1 MAGAMT
7 RTGYTH
13 HKELNVREMKY
24 ILTSLSRAYTGTH
37 LITRI
42 FCGILLGAVLA
53 ILCPGINGISILG
66 NLFVGALKSVAPIL
80 VAVLVTA
87 SVAQA
92 SGGLGKRFGTVI
104 GLYISSTLIASLVA
118 VLASRLFPVTLTLIG
133 VDAGGEM
140 APAALSEVIG
150 NLLLGL
156 ISNPISAVS
165 NAAYLSVLFWSIVM
179 GLALKNTRSQQAIQ
193 VIRQLADAVSLVVQW
208 VIQFAPI
215 GIMGLVY
222 ASVSESGLEIFATY
236 GRLILLLVGCMLMVM
251 LLINPL
257 ITFCLLRTNPYPLLW
272 QCLRGSAV
280 SAFFTRSSAANI
292 PVNMSLCKRMGVDE
306 DFYSVS
312 IPLGSTINMDGA
324 AITITVMSLAAC
336 HSAGIQVSLS
346 SALILCILATLG
358 ACGTSGV
365 AGGSLLL
372 IPMACA
378 PFGLP
383 GDVAMQVVA
392 IGFIIGV
399 IQDSMETA
407 LNSSS
412 DVLFT
417 ATADFYNR
425 RKQR

>member
-1 MAGAMT
+1 
-7 RTGYTH
+7 
-13 HKELNVREMKY
+13 MKY
-24 ILTSLSRAYTGTH
+24 ILTSLWRAYTGTH

-53 ILCPGINGISILG
+53 ILCPGINGIFILG

-118 VLASRLFPVTLTLIG
+118 VLASRLFPVTLTLTG

-236 GRLILLLVGCMLMVM
+236 GRLILLLVGCMLTVM

>member
-1 MAGAMT
+1 
-7 RTGYTH
+7 
-13 HKELNVREMKY
+13 MKY
-24 ILTSLSRAYTGTH
+24 ILTSLWRAYTGTH

-118 VLASRLFPVTLTLIG
+118 VLASRLFPVTLTLTG

-417 ATADFYNR
+417 ATADFYSR

>member
-1 MAGAMT
+1 
-7 RTGYTH
+7 
-13 HKELNVREMKY
+13 MKY
-24 ILTSLSRAYTGTH
+24 ILTSLWRAYIGTH

-118 VLASRLFPVTLTLIG
+118 VLASRLFPVTLILTG

-236 GRLILLLVGCMLMVM
+236 GRLILLLVGCMLTVM

>member
-1 MAGAMT
+1 
-7 RTGYTH
+7 
-13 HKELNVREMKY
+13 MKY
-24 ILTSLSRAYTGTH
+24 ILTFLWRAYTGTH

-92 SGGLGKRFGTVI
+92 NGGLGKRFGTVI

-118 VLASRLFPVTLTLIG
+118 VLASRLFPVTLTLTG

-193 VIRQLADAVSLVVQW
+193 VTRQLADAVSLVVQW

-236 GRLILLLVGCMLMVM
+236 GRLILLLVGCMLTVM

>member
-1 MAGAMT
+1 
-7 RTGYTH
+7 
-13 HKELNVREMKY
+13 MKY
-24 ILTSLSRAYTGTH
+24 ILTSLWRAYTGTH

-42 FCGILLGAVLA
+42 FCGILLGAALA
-53 ILCPGINGISILG
+53 ILFPGINGISILG

-118 VLASRLFPVTLTLIG
+118 VLASRLFPVTLALTG

-236 GRLILLLVGCMLMVM
+236 GRLILLLVGCMLTVM

>member
-1 MAGAMT
+1 
-7 RTGYTH
+7 
-13 HKELNVREMKY
+13 MKY
-24 ILTSLSRAYTGTH
+24 ILTSLWRAYTGTH

-42 FCGILLGAVLA
+42 FCGILLGAALA

-118 VLASRLFPVTLTLIG
+118 VLASRLFPVTLTLTG

-193 VIRQLADAVSLVVQW
+193 VTRQLADAVSLVVQW

-236 GRLILLLVGCMLMVM
+236 GRLILLLVGCMLTVM

>member
-1 MAGAMT
+1 
-7 RTGYTH
+7 
-13 HKELNVREMKY
+13 MKY

-118 VLASRLFPVTLTLIG
+118 VLASRLFPVTLTLTG

-236 GRLILLLVGCMLMVM
+236 GRLILLLVGCMLTVM

-346 SALILCILATLG
+346 SALVLCILATLG

>member
-1 MAGAMT
+1 
-7 RTGYTH
+7 
-13 HKELNVREMKY
+13 MKY
-24 ILTSLSRAYTGTH
+24 ILTSVWRAYTGTH

-118 VLASRLFPVTLTLIG
+118 VLASRLFPVTLTLTG

-193 VIRQLADAVSLVVQW
+193 VTRQLADAVSLVVQW

>member
-1 MAGAMT
+1 
-7 RTGYTH
+7 
-13 HKELNVREMKY
+13 MKY
-24 ILTSLSRAYTGTH
+24 ILTFLWRAYTGTH

-118 VLASRLFPVTLTLIG
+118 VLASHLFPVTLTLTG

-236 GRLILLLVGCMLMVM
+236 GRLILLLVGCMLTVM

-257 ITFCLLRTNPYPLLW
+257 ITFCLLRANPYPLLW

-312 IPLGSTINMDGA
+312 IPLGSTINMDGV

>member
-1 MAGAMT
+1 
-7 RTGYTH
+7 
-13 HKELNVREMKY
+13 MKY
-24 ILTSLSRAYTGTH
+24 ILTSLWRAYTGTH

-118 VLASRLFPVTLTLIG
+118 VLASRLFPVTLTLTG

-236 GRLILLLVGCMLMVM
+236 GRLILLLVGCMLTVM

-417 ATADFYNR
+417 ATADFYNH

>member
-1 MAGAMT
+1 
-7 RTGYTH
+7 
-13 HKELNVREMKY
+13 MKY
-24 ILTSLSRAYTGTH
+24 ILTSLWRAYTGTH

-118 VLASRLFPVTLTLIG
+118 VLASRLFPVTLTLTG

-236 GRLILLLVGCMLMVM
+236 GRLILLLVGCMLTVM

-425 RKQR
+425 CKQR

>member
-1 MAGAMT
+1 
-7 RTGYTH
+7 
-13 HKELNVREMKY
+13 MKY
-24 ILTSLSRAYTGTH
+24 ILTSLWRAYTGTH

-118 VLASRLFPVTLTLIG
+118 VLASRLFPVTLTLTG
-133 VDAGGEM
+133 VNAGGEM

-236 GRLILLLVGCMLMVM
+236 GRLILLLVGCMLTVM

>member
-1 MAGAMT
+1 
-7 RTGYTH
+7 
-13 HKELNVREMKY
+13 MKY
-24 ILTSLSRAYTGTH
+24 ILTSLWRAYTGTH

-118 VLASRLFPVTLTLIG
+118 VLASRLFPVTLTLTG

-392 IGFIIGV
+392 INFIIGV

>member
-1 MAGAMT
+1 
-7 RTGYTH
+7 
-13 HKELNVREMKY
+13 MKY
-24 ILTSLSRAYTGTH
+24 ILTSVWRAYTGTH

-87 SVAQA
+87 SVARA

-118 VLASRLFPVTLTLIG
+118 VLASRLFPVTLTLTG

-236 GRLILLLVGCMLMVM
+236 GRLILLLVGCMLTVM

>member
-1 MAGAMT
+1 
-7 RTGYTH
+7 
-13 HKELNVREMKY
+13 MKY
-24 ILTSLSRAYTGTH
+24 ILTSLWRAYTGTH

-118 VLASRLFPVTLTLIG
+118 VLASRLFPVTLTLTG

-346 SALILCILATLG
+346 RALILCILATLG

>member
-1 MAGAMT
+1 
-7 RTGYTH
+7 
-13 HKELNVREMKY
+13 MKY
-24 ILTSLSRAYTGTH
+24 ILTSLWRAYTGTH

-118 VLASRLFPVTLTLIG
+118 VLASRLFPVTLTLTG

-208 VIQFAPI
+208 VIQFAPL

-236 GRLILLLVGCMLMVM
+236 GRLILLLVGCMLTVM

>member
-1 MAGAMT
+1 
-7 RTGYTH
+7 
-13 HKELNVREMKY
+13 MKY
-24 ILTSLSRAYTGTH
+24 ILTSVWRAYTGTH

-42 FCGILLGAVLA
+42 FCGILLGAALA

-118 VLASRLFPVTLTLIG
+118 VLASRLFPVTLTSTG

-193 VIRQLADAVSLVVQW
+193 VTRQLADAVSLVVQW

-236 GRLILLLVGCMLMVM
+236 GRLILLLVGCMLTVM

>member
-1 MAGAMT
+1 
-7 RTGYTH
+7 
-13 HKELNVREMKY
+13 MKY
-24 ILTSLSRAYTGTH
+24 ILTSLWRAYTGTH

-92 SGGLGKRFGTVI
+92 NGGLGKRFGTVI

-118 VLASRLFPVTLTLIG
+118 VLASRLFPVTLTLTG

-236 GRLILLLVGCMLMVM
+236 GRLILLLVGCMLTVM

>member
-1 MAGAMT
+1 
-7 RTGYTH
+7 
-13 HKELNVREMKY
+13 MKY
-24 ILTSLSRAYTGTH
+24 ILTSLWRAYTGTH

-118 VLASRLFPVTLTLIG
+118 VLASRLFPVTLTLTG

-383 GDVAMQVVA
+383 GDVSMQVVA

>member
-1 MAGAMT
+1 
-7 RTGYTH
+7 
-13 HKELNVREMKY
+13 MKY
-24 ILTSLSRAYTGTH
+24 ILTFLWRAYTGTH

-118 VLASRLFPVTLTLIG
+118 VLASRLFPVTLTLTG

>member
-1 MAGAMT
+1 
-7 RTGYTH
+7 
-13 HKELNVREMKY
+13 MKY
-24 ILTSLSRAYTGTH
+24 ILTSLWRAYTGTH

-104 GLYISSTLIASLVA
+104 SLYISSTLIASLVA
-118 VLASRLFPVTLTLIG
+118 VLASRLFPVTLTLTG

-236 GRLILLLVGCMLMVM
+236 GRLILLLVGCMLTVM

-346 SALILCILATLG
+346 SALVLCILATLG

>member
-1 MAGAMT
+1 
-7 RTGYTH
+7 
-13 HKELNVREMKY
+13 MKY
-24 ILTSLSRAYTGTH
+24 ILTSLWRAYTGTH

-42 FCGILLGAVLA
+42 ICGILLGAALA

-118 VLASRLFPVTLTLIG
+118 VLASRLFPVTLTLTG

-236 GRLILLLVGCMLMVM
+236 GRLILLLVGCMLTVM

>member
-1 MAGAMT
+1 
-7 RTGYTH
+7 
-13 HKELNVREMKY
+13 MKY
-24 ILTSLSRAYTGTH
+24 ILTSLWRAYTGTH

-118 VLASRLFPVTLTLIG
+118 VLASRLFPVTLTLTG

-346 SALILCILATLG
+346 SALILCILAALG

>member
-1 MAGAMT
+1 
-7 RTGYTH
+7 
-13 HKELNVREMKY
+13 MKY
-24 ILTSLSRAYTGTH
+24 ILTSLWRAYTGTH

-118 VLASRLFPVTLTLIG
+118 VLASRLFPVTLTLTG

-165 NAAYLSVLFWSIVM
+165 NAAYLSVLFWSIVL

-208 VIQFAPI
+208 VIQFSPI

>member
-1 MAGAMT
+1 
-7 RTGYTH
+7 
-13 HKELNVREMKY
+13 MKY
-24 ILTSLSRAYTGTH
+24 ILTSLWRAYTGTH

-118 VLASRLFPVTLTLIG
+118 VLASRLFPVTLTLTG

-236 GRLILLLVGCMLMVM
+236 GRLILLLVGCMLTVM

-257 ITFCLLRTNPYPLLW
+257 ISFCLLRTNPYPLLW

>member
-1 MAGAMT
+1 
-7 RTGYTH
+7 
-13 HKELNVREMKY
+13 MKY
-24 ILTSLSRAYTGTH
+24 ILTSLWRAYTGTH

-42 FCGILLGAVLA
+42 FCGILLGAALA

-80 VAVLVTA
+80 VDVLVTA

-118 VLASRLFPVTLTLIG
+118 VLASRLFPVTLTLTG

-236 GRLILLLVGCMLMVM
+236 GRLILLLVGCMLTVM

>member
-1 MAGAMT
+1 
-7 RTGYTH
+7 
-13 HKELNVREMKY
+13 MKY
-24 ILTSLSRAYTGTH
+24 ILTFLWRAYTGTH

-118 VLASRLFPVTLTLIG
+118 VLASRLFPVTLTLTG

-236 GRLILLLVGCMLMVM
+236 GRLILLLVGCMLTVM

-346 SALILCILATLG
+346 SALVLCILATLG

>member
-1 MAGAMT
+1 
-7 RTGYTH
+7 
-13 HKELNVREMKY
+13 MKY
-24 ILTSLSRAYTGTH
+24 ILTSLWRAYTGTH

-87 SVAQA
+87 SVARA

-118 VLASRLFPVTLTLIG
+118 VLASRLFPVTLTLTG

-236 GRLILLLVGCMLMVM
+236 GRLILLLVGCMLTVM

>member
-1 MAGAMT
+1 
-7 RTGYTH
+7 
-13 HKELNVREMKY
+13 MKY
-24 ILTSLSRAYTGTH
+24 ILTSLWRAYTGTH

-118 VLASRLFPVTLTLIG
+118 VLASRLFPVTLTLTG

-208 VIQFAPI
+208 VIQFSPI

-236 GRLILLLVGCMLMVM
+236 GRLILLLVGCMLTVM

>member
-1 MAGAMT
+1 
-7 RTGYTH
+7 
-13 HKELNVREMKY
+13 MKY
-24 ILTSLSRAYTGTH
+24 ILTSLWRAYTGTH

-118 VLASRLFPVTLTLIG
+118 VLASRLFPVTLTLTG

-236 GRLILLLVGCMLMVM
+236 GRLILLLVGCMLTVM

-392 IGFIIGV
+392 IGFVIGV

>member
-1 MAGAMT
+1 
-7 RTGYTH
+7 
-13 HKELNVREMKY
+13 MKY
-24 ILTSLSRAYTGTH
+24 ILTSLWRAYTGTH

-42 FCGILLGAVLA
+42 FCGILLGAALA

-87 SVAQA
+87 SVARA

-118 VLASRLFPVTLTLIG
+118 VLASRLFPVTLTLTG
-133 VDAGGEM
+133 VDTGGEM

-236 GRLILLLVGCMLMVM
+236 GRLILLLVGCMLTVM

>member
-1 MAGAMT
+1 
-7 RTGYTH
+7 
-13 HKELNVREMKY
+13 MKY
-24 ILTSLSRAYTGTH
+24 ILTSLWRAYTGTH

-87 SVAQA
+87 SVARA

-118 VLASRLFPVTLTLIG
+118 VLASRLFPVTLTLTG
-133 VDAGGEM
+133 VDTGGEM
-140 APAALSEVIG
+140 ASAALSEVIG

-236 GRLILLLVGCMLMVM
+236 GRLILLLVGCMLTVM

>member
-1 MAGAMT
+1 
-7 RTGYTH
+7 
-13 HKELNVREMKY
+13 MKY
-24 ILTSLSRAYTGTH
+24 ILTSLWRAYIGTH

-118 VLASRLFPVTLTLIG
+118 VLASRLFPVTLTLTG

-236 GRLILLLVGCMLMVM
+236 GRLILLLVGCMLTVM

>member
-1 MAGAMT
+1 
-7 RTGYTH
+7 
-13 HKELNVREMKY
+13 MKY
-24 ILTSLSRAYTGTH
+24 ILTSLWRAYTGTH

-118 VLASRLFPVTLTLIG
+118 VLASRLFPVTLTLTG

-236 GRLILLLVGCMLMVM
+236 GRLILLLVGCMLTVM

-383 GDVAMQVVA
+383 GGVAMQVVA

>member
-1 MAGAMT
+1 
-7 RTGYTH
+7 
-13 HKELNVREMKY
+13 MKY
-24 ILTSLSRAYTGTH
+24 ILTSLWRAYTGTH

-118 VLASRLFPVTLTLIG
+118 VLASRLFPVTLTLTG

-236 GRLILLLVGCMLMVM
+236 GCLILLLVGCMLTVM

>member
-1 MAGAMT
+1 
-7 RTGYTH
+7 
-13 HKELNVREMKY
+13 MKY
-24 ILTSLSRAYTGTH
+24 ILTSLWRAYTGTH

-42 FCGILLGAVLA
+42 FCGILLGAALA

-118 VLASRLFPVTLTLIG
+118 VLASRLFPVTLTLTG

-222 ASVSESGLEIFATY
+222 ASVSESGLEIFVTY

>member
-1 MAGAMT
+1 
-7 RTGYTH
+7 
-13 HKELNVREMKY
+13 MKY
-24 ILTSLSRAYTGTH
+24 ILTSLWRAYTGTH

-42 FCGILLGAVLA
+42 FCGILLGAALA
-53 ILCPGINGISILG
+53 ILFPGINGISILG

-87 SVAQA
+87 SVARA

-118 VLASRLFPVTLTLIG
+118 VLASRLFPVTLTLTG
-133 VDAGGEM
+133 VDTGGEM
-140 APAALSEVIG
+140 ASAALSEVIG

-156 ISNPISAVS
+156 VSNPISAVS

>member
-1 MAGAMT
+1 
-7 RTGYTH
+7 
-13 HKELNVREMKY
+13 MKY
-24 ILTSLSRAYTGTH
+24 ILTFLWRAYTGTH

-53 ILCPGINGISILG
+53 ILYPGINGISILG

-92 SGGLGKRFGTVI
+92 NGGLGKRFGTVI

-118 VLASRLFPVTLTLIG
+118 VLASRLFPVTLTLTG

-193 VIRQLADAVSLVVQW
+193 VTRQLADAVSLVVQW

-236 GRLILLLVGCMLMVM
+236 GRLILLLVGCMLTVM

-383 GDVAMQVVA
+383 GDVAMQMVA

>member
-1 MAGAMT
+1 
-7 RTGYTH
+7 
-13 HKELNVREMKY
+13 MKY
-24 ILTSLSRAYTGTH
+24 ILTSLWRAYTGTH

-118 VLASRLFPVTLTLIG
+118 VLASRLFPVTLALTG

-193 VIRQLADAVSLVVQW
+193 VTRQLADAVSLVVQW

>member
-1 MAGAMT
+1 
-7 RTGYTH
+7 
-13 HKELNVREMKY
+13 MKY
-24 ILTSLSRAYTGTH
+24 ILTSLWRAYTGTH

-118 VLASRLFPVTLTLIG
+118 VLASRLFPVTLTLTG

-140 APAALSEVIG
+140 APAAFSEVIG

-236 GRLILLLVGCMLMVM
+236 GRLILLLVGCMLTVM